1 PEAKKSTIKKHERS
15 GFMLATQYI
24 RIRNCNYERI
34 TLEDKPDERRYQY
47 CIIARGGI
55 KGLLSCSLRHLDGNT
70 YLYYDISSKQNVSA
84 LYKDRKIDREW
95 VKSFLWSMQQVSQ
108 ELSRFLLDD
117 RNLLWYPEHIYQD
130 FIHKDYAFVY
140 VPYFEKDTGFM
151 KLIEYLVEHMDY
163 EDAVLV
169 DYVYRIYNQY
179 QMLGSV
185 YLEEQIFEDAK
196 ALDQHETA
204 VHPSTI
210 SDLSVAVEKP
220 VQSFSNDENQH
231 ASKTPD
237 QQESAK
243 KSKKKFLSII
253 KENYRKRMKESEEPI
268 DYETHNTMLQYAV
281 CDETVNSEEY
291 GKTVYLDEDHEL
303 SSIPILYDKNSGE
316 IYPLHKESLTI
327 GKLKEVVDICLPD
340 ASLSRIHAKI
350 KCENGKWFVEDQNST
365 NGTFKN
371 GLRLQPYEKRTLECG
386 DEVKVGGR
394 SFLFR

>member
-1 PEAKKSTIKKHERS
+1 
-15 GFMLATQYI
+15 
-24 RIRNCNYERI
+24 
-34 TLEDKPDERRYQY
+34 
-47 CIIARGGI
+47 
-55 KGLLSCSLRHLDGNT
+55 
-70 YLYYDISSKQNVSA
+70 
-84 LYKDRKIDREW
+84 
-95 VKSFLWSMQQVSQ
+95 
-108 ELSRFLLDD
+108 LDD

-130 FIHKDYAFVY
+130 FIRKDYAYVY

-196 ALDQHETA
+196 ALDQHETTE
-204 VHPSTI
+204 HPATVI
-210 SDLSVAVEKP
+210 DPTMVIEKP
-220 VQSFSNDENQH
+220 VQSFSSDEKPH
-231 ASKTPD
+231 TPKPPD

-253 KENYRKRMKESEEPI
+253 KENYRKRMKETEEPI
-268 DYETHNTMLQYAV
+268 EYETHNTMLQYAV
-281 CDETVNSEEY
+281 CDENVNTEEY
-291 GKTVYLDEDHEL
+291 GRTVYLDEEHEL

-316 IYPLHKESLTI
+316 IYPLDKESLTI
-327 GKLKEVVDICLPD
+327 GKLKEVSDICLSD

-350 KCENGKWFVEDQNST
+350 ECENGKWFLEDQNST

-371 GLRLQPYEKRTLECG
+371 GLRLQPYEKRALECG
-386 DEVKVGGR
+386 DEVKIGGR

>member
-1 PEAKKSTIKKHERS
+1 
-15 GFMLATQYI
+15 MLATQYI